1 MGGCCSSQVDG
12 DAGDRSE
19 SHLLEDPPRQPSPD
33 SMALRDLPPSPTVL
47 ERLPP
52 RSPGRMDDA
61 ESLHLRQP
69 SPLPEHTSP
78 PQPTPLPEQTSPPQ
92 DGREAGTLKPKYMTL
107 GQLKRALRQRGEQ
120 PAEGA
125 SKEALQAQL
134 SALLGLDPSGF
145 SAAAA
150 EADRAAVQK
159 KEAFEARRAAAEQA
173 LQAQAAT
180 RKRTEGSLELAG
192 IRVATGGGEVAGG
205 ENAQEG
211 ELCAV
216 TMSRPKGGASRRPPT
231 RKPPGAAREGGGL
244 NVG

>member
-1 MGGCCSSQVDG
+1 MRARLFFFPSSAAIMGGCCSSQVDG

-33 SMALRDLPPSPTVL
+33 STALRDLPPSPTVL

-61 ESLHLRQP
+61 EK
-69 SPLPEHTSP
+69 
-78 PQPTPLPEQTSPPQ
+78 QTSPPQ

-205 ENAQEG
+205 ESAQEG

>member
-1 MGGCCSSQVDG
+1 VGSVQG
-12 DAGDRSE
+12 
-19 SHLLEDPPRQPSPD
+19 
-33 SMALRDLPPSPTVL
+33 
-47 ERLPP
+47 
-52 RSPGRMDDA
+52 
-61 ESLHLRQP
+61 
-69 SPLPEHTSP
+69 
-78 PQPTPLPEQTSPPQ
+78 
-92 DGREAGTLKPKYMTL
+92 EAGTLKPKYMTL

-159 KEAFEARRAAAEQA
+159 RETFEARAAAAEQA

-205 ENAQEG
+205 ESAQEG